1 MSRLP
6 VPGQDE
12 GTWGA
17 ILNEYLTQ
25 TLASDGQLKAGS
37 VGTTQLQ
44 DASVTSAK
52 LSSAVQTSLAKADDA
67 VLTVNGQTPDGAGN
81 VTVPA
86 GPQGPQGIQGE
97 EGPEGPEG
105 PQGVPGQDGADGI
118 DGTNGTNGADGTSVT
133 VTLVTSANWPP
144 PNDPDPLHWYVKVP

>member
-25 TLASDGQLKAGS
+25 TLTSDGQLNAGS

-44 DASVTSAK
+44 NESVTSAK
-52 LSSAVQTSLAKADDA
+52 LASAVQTSLARADDA
-67 VLTVNGQTPDGAGN
+67 ILTVNGQTPNGSGD
-81 VTVPA
+81 VTVAA
-86 GPQGPQGIQGE
+86 GPQGPQGIPGE
-97 EGPEGPEG
+97 DGTNGT
-105 PQGVPGQDGADGI
+105 DGADGI
-118 DGTNGTNGADGTSVT
+118 SVT
-133 VTLVTSANWPP
+133 VTLVASADWPP